1 MKSSKVTQRE
11 RVLDYIRAMGS
22 ITQLEAIKELGV
34 LRLSAVIFD
43 LKKEGYAIK
52 SELVP
57 VKTRYGIAH
66 IARYSEAAYDGGI

>member
-1 MKSSKVTQRE
+1 MTKITQQQ
-11 RVLDYIRAMGS
+11 RVIDYIRETGS

-43 LKKEGYAIK
+43 LKKNGCAIK

-57 VKTRYGIAH
+57 VNTRYGTAH
-66 IARYSEAAYDGGI
+66 IARYSEVRT

>member
-1 MKSSKVTQRE
+1 MEKITQAQ
-11 RVLDYIRAMGS
+11 RVLDYIRETGS

-43 LKKEGYAIK
+43 LKRDGNAIK

-57 VKTRYGIAH
+57 VKTRYGTTH
-66 IARYSEAAYDGGI
+66 IARYSEVKDNGIC

>member
-1 MKSSKVTQRE
+1 MKTSKVTQAQ
-11 RVLDYIRAMGS
+11 RVIDYIRETGS

-43 LKKEGYAIK
+43 LKKAGCAIK
-52 SELVP
+52 TELVP

-66 IARYSEAAYDGGI
+66 IARYSEVKCDGSC

>member
-1 MKSSKVTQRE
+1 MTMTKTLQRH
-11 RVLDYIRAMGS
+11 RVLDYIRETGS

-43 LKKEGYAIK
+43 LKKEGHAIK

-57 VKTRYGIAH
+57 VKTRYGVAH
-66 IARYSEAAYDGGI
+66 VARYSEVKNDGSC

>member
-1 MKSSKVTQRE
+1 MQVSKITQRE
-11 RVLDYIRAMGS
+11 RVLDYIRETGS

-43 LKKEGYAIK
+43 LKKDGNAIK

-57 VKTRYGIAH
+57 VKTRYGTAH
-66 IARYSEAAYDGGI
+66 IAKYSEVTQDGGC

>member
-1 MKSSKVTQRE
+1 MVKTIQKE
-11 RVLDYIRAMGS
+11 RVIDYIRETGS
-22 ITQLEAIKELGV
+22 VTQLEAIKELGV

-57 VKTRYGIAH
+57 VKTRYGTAH
-66 IARYSEAAYDGGI
+66 VARYSEVKTDGCC

>member
-1 MKSSKVTQRE
+1 MAKTSQKQ
-11 RVLDYIRAMGS
+11 RVLEYIRETGS

-43 LKKEGYAIK
+43 LKKEGHAIK

-57 VKTRYGIAH
+57 VKTRYGTTNIAK
-66 IARYSEAAYDGGI
+66 YSEVKSNGSC

>member
-1 MKSSKVTQRE
+1 MTKIVQKQ
-11 RVLDYIRAMGS
+11 RVLDYIRETGS

-43 LKKEGYAIK
+43 LKKEGNAIK

-57 VKTRYGIAH
+57 VKTRYGTAH
-66 IARYSEAAYDGGI
+66 IARYSEVTNDGGY

>member
-1 MKSSKVTQRE
+1 MTKVLQKE
-11 RVLDYIRAMGS
+11 RVLDYIRETGS

-43 LKKEGYAIK
+43 LKKDGNAIK

-57 VKTRYGIAH
+57 VKTRYGTAH
-66 IARYSEAAYDGGI
+66 IARYSEVARDGSC

>member
-1 MKSSKVTQRE
+1 MKVSKVTQRE
-11 RVLDYIRAMGS
+11 RVLDYIRETGS

-43 LKKEGYAIK
+43 LKKEGNAIK

-57 VKTRYGIAH
+57 VNTRYGIAH